1 MTISK
6 NRIAFVV
13 TLLILFFLGVWQTS
27 QGEIGFG
34 SSLIG
39 DTIVVA
45 VIRYIKQ
52 KKIREM
58 QAKGLNPYD

>member
-39 DTIVVA
+39 ATIGVA
-45 VIRYIKQ
+45 VIR
-52 KKIREM
+52 
-58 QAKGLNPYD
+58 